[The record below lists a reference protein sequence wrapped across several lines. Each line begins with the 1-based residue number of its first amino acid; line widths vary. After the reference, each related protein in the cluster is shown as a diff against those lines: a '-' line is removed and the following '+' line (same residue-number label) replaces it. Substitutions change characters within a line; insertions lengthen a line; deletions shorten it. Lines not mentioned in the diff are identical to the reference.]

1 MISMPDTLSLLIWLI
16 GGIAGACAVGDL
28 FKNRYDLGLGVL
40 GYGAIGGVVGAE
52 ILQILIPA
60 VRGISYGSIAGQL
73 IVAFASGAILTFIAG
88 EVTRRRQ
95 NR

>member
-28 FKNRYDLGLGVL
+28 FKRYDLGLGVL

-73 IVAFASGAILTFIAG
+73 IVAFASGAILTFIVG